1 MYKLYVIS
9 EKWGDMRTG
18 TVKKIKTKCVC
29 FCKKC
34 ILEKKDQAN
43 NCVEWS
49 ASFQD
54 KPSQKVGV

>member
-1 MYKLYVIS
+1 
-9 EKWGDMRTG
+9 MRTG
-18 TVKKIKTKCVC
+18 TVKKIKTVC